1 MNFVYRLVF
10 NRTLRVWQVASEL
23 VTRAAGGNGRAP
35 RSTAAAL
42 TPLGFALM
50 CSLGWVSLLAPAG
63 AQDAR
68 IVADPNAPGHE
79 RPQVLTAPNGAP
91 LVNITTPSAG
101 GVSRNRYSQFDVGKE
116 GAILNNSRGQIQT
129 QLGGWVQ
136 GNPWL
141 ATGAAKVILNEV
153 NGPASRLNGYIE
165 VAGQRAEVVIANPAG
180 IQVNGGG
187 FLNASRVTLTT
198 GTPVFNGGVLDGYRV
213 GGGAIQIEG
222 EGLDTSRA
230 DYTDLITRSLQ
241 VNAGVWANQLT
252 AQLGTGTLTA
262 AGATALTAEA
272 TAKPTFAL
280 DVGALGGMYAN
291 KIWLVGNEHGVGVRN
306 AGTLGAQ
313 AGELV
318 VTVDG
323 RLENTGAL
331 QSLQNVRLNVA
342 DDVRNSGTIA
352 ASREVALNVAG
363 TLDNSDG
370 RLNAQRLQVDA
381 TGLRNQ
387 GGTLEQTGVQ
397 ALALN
402 ANALTNRSD
411 GLIGSLITPPTP
423 APGGEDTGGNNGGT
437 TPDPDTGTDTG
448 TPVTGGG
455 SGNEGSTPGT
465 GTGTTPTT
473 PVQPLAEG
481 AINIAGLLDNDGGK
495 IVNGGDTRLRVLDG
509 LDNSGGRM
517 GVNRLRSNGDLLNNS
532 GTLHVYGDALLQL
545 GQLSNQQGKLNVSG
559 TFSLE
564 AQSLDNAGGELLH
577 GGATAASWNVR
588 GLLDNRNGLIS
599 SNATSLLLNAQDVDN
614 TAGRI
619 EHAGL
624 TRLLLN
630 TQQWSGAGG
639 SISSAGALD
648 WSADRIDMQGG
659 KVTANRFQITSNALD
674 NRGGSLLSLGT
685 PGSSVRTA
693 ELDNSE
699 GGTIAANGE
708 LTIAT
713 VSLDN
718 REGLIQQAGNGALRI
733 GADTLTGSGGKV
745 LSNGALSITGGD
757 IDLGKALTSG
767 QQVTIDVN
775 SLRNA
780 EGELYALGG
789 SGLQLTTRDLLDNT
803 GGTLSA
809 NGNVKLQT
817 GQLLNVGGNVLAAE
831 GGRLDI
837 TTQGLLDNSS
847 NGRLAAS
854 GDILLDAGTLLNR
867 SGAIEHAGS
876 GTLSITAGTLEGQ
889 GGRIL
894 GMGSLDLKGG
904 VLALGEDSTTQ
915 AERIRVNAT
924 DLSTAGGTLSATGT
938 EALEL
943 HLTGTLDNREGT
955 VATNGALDL
964 QAASVNN
971 QKGTLSAAST
981 DDSSWTVTDTLDNS
995 EGTIASN
1002 AGTLDITA
1010 GQLINTDGTVSH
1022 AGDTVLNLQAD
1033 RIDGN
1038 GGTLVSKAALS
1049 VQADVFNHAKGT
1061 LGADRIDLQV
1071 GMLDNSEGQ
1080 IVASGTGASQVLA
1093 DTLNNTGGTLASNGD
1108 LLLQAELLNNTDGHI
1123 QHAGTGTLQIEATT
1137 LQGARGSIVGNGS
1150 LALTGQA
1157 LDLSGATTSARAVS
1171 IDAASLNNAGGTLAA
1186 TGDQALRLTVQG
1198 TLDNRAGSIGSN
1210 GLINL
1215 SAQQMLN
1222 QQGSVQAAGTGASTV
1237 AVQQALDN
1245 QQGKILLA
1253 GTGTISAAQ
1262 LDNRGGTVHA
1272 GGSSLALS
1280 VDGKLDNS
1288 ASGLLSSA
1296 GALDLDANLLDNQG
1310 SGTVVAGLTLDI
1322 TTAQALNNAGG
1333 TLQSTAALTIDAA
1346 GLNNQSGSLIGG
1358 SVSIDTHGNVL
1369 NNRNGTLGSQTGT
1382 LDIRSGDLD
1391 NTGGRLQ
1398 SQGGM
1403 TVNVGGGTLTNTASP
1418 ANGGILSGGTL
1429 RVDGAVLNNQGGT
1442 LVGQGDTTL
1451 VLVNG
1456 INNSANGTLM
1466 SNANLTL
1473 QSGSLNNTGGRVQ
1486 GAQNVGVTLSGALN
1500 NQAGAVA
1507 AGQALTINAASVDNS
1522 GTRSGALGLQAGSL
1536 QLTTQSL
1543 NNINGQLITDGDAS
1557 VQLTGGLDNSGGQIT
1572 TGGSLNLGVGST
1584 LNNQSGL
1591 LRADLDQILVAT
1603 ALTGNGQIHAQR
1615 DLSLTLQHGLTNTG
1629 EWVANRTLALHLAGD
1644 LDNQGILRAGNL
1656 DLNAHNINNGTSG
1669 EITSQGVTHL
1679 NASGTLTNRG
1689 LIDGTV
1695 THLEASTLDNL
1706 GTGRIYGDHVAIN
1719 AGTLTNHAETLNG
1732 VTKVGTIAARERLDI
1747 GASYLTNTDKG
1758 LIYSGGS
1765 AAIGGQLG
1773 ADRLAAGTAQ
1783 QISNLG
1789 ATIDVAGDLSI
1800 NTFTLNNV
1808 RENIAVAAQ
1817 QVKSIDETVNLTV
1830 ASWQKNG
1837 NNTGT
1842 LNQSSNYKAYEYFY
1856 IAPGDVIEDT
1866 PYITPSGEQ
1875 INRAVLRITEATTR
1889 YYYAYGGL
1897 GTSMRGER
1905 WRMDPASGTITIYY
1919 DRKSVG
1925 VANPDQVAGTAD
1937 PVDKIIGT
1945 TPIRYDN
1952 DRLSYNNAYG
1962 TCAADCI
1969 LFITPM
1975 GYDPNTTI
1983 LLRRQHPQEY
1993 GLNEEKRISHHV
2005 AYDDVLQDGAGA
2017 DSVIRSGGNM
2027 HLAVNDFNNLYAQV
2041 AAGGNLTII
2050 GHGIESRVN
2059 NVGLALYRTHTF
2071 DNTAIAYNGT
2081 RTKFDAAPISEKIGQ
2096 LGGTLIAGGTLT
2108 IDVGD
2113 LSNLNQGRDAP
2124 NVKDGAALGN
2134 LSVRGPQAAAG
2145 GNASNAQ
2152 GPGQT
2157 AGSNASAAQAA
2168 NATAAGTEQGGQ
2180 VGGNGSVG
2188 GSRVVQAAGN
2198 SPDRIAMG
2206 TPDITAPTGSI
2217 FNVNPNSGSY
2227 LVETDPR
2234 FTDRQTWLS
2243 SDYLLNQMGF
2253 SADALQKRL
2262 GDGYY
2267 EQKLIREQIGE
2278 LTGRRFL
2285 EGYASDEAQY
2295 QSLLDAGATVAKEW
2309 NLRPGVAL
2317 TEAQMAQLTSD
2328 IVWLVEQTITLADGS
2343 TTTALVPQVYLRLR
2357 EGDIDPNGA
2366 VLAGANVD
2374 ITVNNGLVNSGNIA
2388 GRKLVTIDAGSI
2400 EHLGGTISGAQVG
2413 LSSATDIKI
2422 EGATVTATDALSVQA
2437 QGNITVASTVETLSG
2452 GGATQ
2457 YNITQTDRV
2466 AGLYVTSP
2474 TGLGVLSV
2482 AAGGDISLQGAQIRN
2497 AGTEGITQLAAGGNL
2512 ELGAQT
2518 LSNSSDTPHDDRN
2531 FQRSSTTTH
2540 AVTSVQGAGDVVLS
2554 AGKDLTLVGS
2564 KVDAGQALVMQAG
2577 GDITSKAVA
2586 DSTSSDFSAAGKR
2599 NSLTISSSD
2608 ETVRGSQLSAGSDVM
2623 MVAGRDVTL
2632 TAAQVSSDDGTVLVS
2647 AGRDVNLLSTQ
2658 ETHDYSLDSYEKKK
2672 KTFSSTT
2679 TTRTENSHGSY
2690 AVGTVIE
2697 GAAID
2702 ISAGRDLTAV
2712 GAVLD
2717 ATGNVSLGAGN
2728 NVLITAAED
2737 THTSSSTYTSK
2748 KSGFSGGFANGVASV
2763 GYNKASSNSS
2773 ESVQSTT
2780 QVGSA
2785 IASREGNVLISA
2797 GNQLTLAA
2805 SDVAAGED
2813 LTLVGKDI
2821 ALLARQD
2828 TVDTQGSQSSKSSG
2842 FSMGITYDPTKAYRS
2857 ARDSTT
2863 DGMGDSGTIMG
2874 DITRNAE
2881 GTASGVRAATTSTVI
2896 TGGSQRS
2903 NGRQSHSTSDARVSQ
2918 LAAGGDLTLI
2928 ANGGSI
2934 TSQGAQMSAEGNAVL
2949 LATKNIN
2956 FEVAHNTETST
2967 SESKAKGWGFAN
2979 NTSGLPFGTNNS
2991 RSEGSGGSDTI
3002 TGTQLS
3008 VGNAVRMATTEGDIT
3023 LTAANIAAEK
3033 DVNILAAGNLLVQSG
3048 QDTVAN
3054 ANTADSK
3061 AIGTVQISDTE
3072 KFSGWHRQQHE
3083 DDSGMVSQV
3092 ASTIG
3097 SLGGNVNLGAGGKYT
3112 QIASNVVAAQDVNIT
3127 AAEIELLTA
3136 DETGHNS
3143 QSDKDLKIGVF
3154 ARIKSPFIDLIN
3166 NVDAARQSDGRLQAM
3181 QGMAAGAN
3189 AYQAASAITNM
3200 TKGAGS
3206 GSLFSAEAGIGFKQS
3221 SSSAE
3226 GSSTVSRGSTIQGGG
3241 NVNLTSTSGD
3251 IHIVQGNLSAGNTLS
3266 LDSARDI
3273 LLEAGKAHVQDK
3285 SKSSNSGAEVG
3296 VGVSVGAQTGVYVY
3310 AEASVGSSKSNSDSS
3325 TWQNTELTGKNI
3337 SLKAEGDTTLRG
3349 ATATADRIDVKTG
3362 GTLTIESLQDIA
3374 ESMSKN
3380 SQVGGRV
3387 QVSIG
3392 TAWDASGYA
3401 SASKANGSYKGV
3413 GQQSGLFAGDGGYHV
3428 DATHVNL
3435 IGGAIASTNAANSEL
3450 TAETLTFTDLQNEMD
3465 YRASSAS
3472 ISGGFGHSN
3481 GGNNGNGQSAAGQFK
3496 DIGSNVANG
3505 KFGNVNG
3512 TNFGGG
3518 VPMTTSGSDSS
3529 TTYST
3534 LTEGNITI
3542 GGKRVTAAELGIN
3555 TDASAAHT
3563 AIEALPDLQ
3572 KVMQEQQAMSS
3583 AAGTVVATSKQ
3594 VAGDVFAYK
3603 SKEAAKAYL
3612 DDLKD
3617 RDPTEYANYLK
3628 LDSTAQDAY
3637 LSDKSSA
3644 YKEARKWGTGGEYS
3658 RALEAVA
3665 TVLVGSM
3672 AGQGGG
3678 QIATN
3683 ALAPYAAHFIGS
3695 QFDPNHGD
3703 DPNATM
3709 QLISHALLGALLAE
3723 ANGSAAG
3730 RGAAAAVGGEL
3741 AAKYIVDA
3749 LYNGNSG
3756 SLSEQDK
3763 QTVLALSQAVGALA
3777 GKIGGQG
3784 LLDVSTG
3791 ANIAGNSVENNF
3803 LGQHEREELNR
3814 LRIKQ
3819 RNEGLDPQESLRLA
3833 LLDAGDQLS
3842 DGLLNKALK
3851 GDKLSDVQ
3859 LANLKLY
3866 LLNYEIQNGKG
3877 SALQLIAEGVRP
3889 TQGYPYAGLSPDKE
3903 AYMDEFYS
3911 WNSPG
3916 VSLVELIGGRDPN
3929 EFEKSFKQAVI
3940 KSGIQLQRTEDLM
3953 PTVMTQRY
3961 DYAVMEALASS
3972 ALAGG
3977 AYIWGFSTNMSE
3989 QDRNALAL
3997 TMANISSVLGNVT
4010 SVKTG
4015 LAPGT
4020 GALGVSTK
4028 PLVRGQREQPLGDSI
4043 DLGPGRNS
4051 GAVEQNNLQLRE
4063 KVGGVAFEPTGKV
4076 KVTDAHSVDT
4086 INSKT
4091 WFGGGDRNTSKSVAI
4106 GGVDLRADIEEINS
4120 GRALLLPNGDIAT
4133 SSGRTYGQHP
4143 GSSTVFP
4150 REGPG
4155 LVKLSQAEFDL
4166 YRMVV
4171 RDGGLSNSV
4180 LRGIDG
4186 MLKAG
4191 NPGVGPDTKT
4201 KLAVLIASRT
4211 ANDMTKGK

>member
-35 RSTAAAL
+35 RTTAAAL

-50 CSLGWVSLLAPAG
+50 CSLGWVSVLAPAG

-68 IVADPNAPGHE
+68 IVADPNAPGRE

-101 GVSRNRYSQFDVGKE
+101 GVSRNRYSQFDVGPE
-116 GAILNNSRGQIQT
+116 GAILNNARGQTQT

-198 GTPVFNGGVLDGYRV
+198 GTPVFTGGVLDGYRV

-252 AQLGTGTLTA
+252 AQLGTGTLSA
-262 AGATALTAEA
+262 AGASALTAEA
-272 TAKPTFAL
+272 GTKPTFAL

-342 DDVRNSGTIA
+342 DDVRNAGTIA
-352 ASREVALNVAG
+352 ASREVALNAAG
-363 TLDNSDG
+363 TLDNSG
-370 RLNAQRLQVDA
+370 GTVNAQRLQVDA
-381 TGLRNQ
+381 GGLRNH
-387 GGTLEQTGVQ
+387 GGKLEQTGVQ
-397 ALALN
+397 ALSLQTGALS
-402 ANALTNRSD
+402 NRSD
-411 GLIGSLITPPTP
+411 GLVGSVITPPTP
-423 APGGEDTGGNNGGT
+423 MPGGEDAGGNSGGT
-437 TPDPDTGTDTG
+437 PSDPDTDTG
-448 TPVTGGG
+448 STTPGTGT
-455 SGNEGSTPGT
+455 GNEGSTPGT

-517 GVNRLRSNGDLLNNS
+517 GVNRLRSDGNLLNDG

-545 GQLSNQQGKLNVSG
+545 GQLSNQAGKFNVSG

-564 AQSLDNAGGELLH
+564 ATSFNNAGGELLH
-577 GGATAASWNVR
+577 GGTTAASWNVR
-588 GLLDNRNGLIS
+588 GLLDNSDGLIS
-599 SNATSLLLNAQDVDN
+599 SNATSLLLSAQDVN
-614 TAGRI
+614 NSAGRI

-624 TRLLLN
+624 TRMLLSS
-630 TQQWSGAGG
+630 QQWSGAGG
-639 SISSAGALD
+639 SISTAGALD

-674 NRGGSLLSLGT
+674 NRGGSLLSLGA

-693 ELDNSE
+693 ALDNRE

-708 LTIAT
+708 LTVAT
-713 VSLDN
+713 RTLDN

-733 GADTLTGSGGKV
+733 GADTLSGAGGKV

-757 IDLGKALTSG
+757 IDLSKALTSG
-767 QQVTIDVN
+767 QQVSIDAN
-775 SLRNA
+775 TLRNND
-780 EGELYALGG
+780 GELYALGG
-789 SGLQLTTRDLLDNT
+789 SGLQLSARDLLDNS

-809 NGNVKLQT
+809 NGNVKVQA

-837 TTQGLLDNSS
+837 TTLGLLDNSS

-854 GDILLDAGTLLNR
+854 GNITLDAGTLLNR
-867 SGAIEHAGS
+867 SGAIEHAGT
-876 GTLSITAGTLEGQ
+876 GTLSITAGTLDGQ

-894 GMGSLDLKGG
+894 GMGSLDLRGG
-904 VLALGEDSTTQ
+904 TLTLGEDSTTQ
-915 AERIRVNAT
+915 AERIRVTAT
-924 DLSTAGGTLSATGT
+924 DLSTAGGTLSATGS
-938 EALEL
+938 EALQL

-964 QAASVNN
+964 QAANVHN

-981 DDSSWTVTDTLDNS
+981 EDSRWTITDTLDNS
-995 EGTIASN
+995 EGTLASN

-1010 GQLINTDGTVSH
+1010 GQLINTDGTLSH
-1022 AGDTVLNLQAD
+1022 AGDTALNLHAD

-1038 GGTLVSKAALS
+1038 GGTLVSKAVLS
-1049 VQADVFNHAKGT
+1049 VQADVFNHSKGT
-1061 LGADRIDLQV
+1061 LGADSVDLHV
-1071 GMLDNSEGQ
+1071 GTLDNSQGQ
-1080 IVASGTGASQVLA
+1080 IVASGTAASQVRA
-1093 DTLNNTGGTLASNGD
+1093 DTLINAGGTLASNGD
-1108 LLLQAELLNNTDGHI
+1108 LRLQAELLNNTDGRI
-1123 QHAGTGTLQIEATT
+1123 QHAGDGTLQIDATT
-1137 LQGARGSIVGNGS
+1137 LQGARGSIVGNGM

-1186 TGDQALRLTVQG
+1186 TGDQALHLTVQG

-1215 SAQQMLN
+1215 SAQQLLN
-1222 QQGSVQAAGTGASTV
+1222 QQGNVQAAGTSASTV

-1253 GTGTISAAQ
+1253 GTGTVSAAQ

-1272 GGSSLALS
+1272 GGSSLTLS

-1296 GALDLDANLLDNQG
+1296 GAMDLDANLLDNQG
-1310 SGTVVAGLTLDI
+1310 GGTVVAGSTLDI

-1333 TLQSTAALTIDAA
+1333 ALQSTGALTIDAA

-1358 SVSIDTHGNVL
+1358 SVNIETHGNVL
-1369 NNRNGTLGSQTGT
+1369 NNRNGTLGSQTGA

-1418 ANGGILSGGTL
+1418 SNGGILSGGTL

-1442 LVGQGDTTL
+1442 VVAQGDTTL
-1451 VLVNG
+1451 VLGSG
-1456 INNSANGTLM
+1456 INNSATGTLM

-1473 QSGSLNNTGGRVQ
+1473 QSGALNNAGGRVQ
-1486 GAQNVGVTLSGALN
+1486 AAQNLGLTLTGALN

-1507 AGQALTINAASVDNS
+1507 AGQALTINASSVDNS
-1522 GTRSGALGLQAGSL
+1522 NTRSGALGLQAGSL
-1536 QLTTQSL
+1536 QLTTQTL
-1543 NNINGQLITDGDAS
+1543 NNANGQLITDGDAH
-1557 VQLTGGLDNSGGQIT
+1557 VQLTGALDNTAGQIT

-1603 ALTGNGQIHAQR
+1603 ALNGNGQIHAQR

-1629 EWVANRTLALHLAGD
+1629 EWVANRTLALYLGGD

-1656 DLNAHNINNGTSG
+1656 DLNAHNINNSASG

-1695 THLEASTLDNL
+1695 THLEAGTLDNL

-1747 GASYLTNTDKG
+1747 GAGQLTNTDKG

-1765 AAIGGQLG
+1765 AAIGGSLG
-1773 ADRLAAGTAQ
+1773 ADRLATGTAQ
-1783 QISNLG
+1783 QINNLG

-1800 NTFTLNNV
+1800 NTLTLNNV
-1808 RENIAVAAQ
+1808 RENVAVAAQ

-1837 NNTGT
+1837 SNTGT
-1842 LNQSSNYKAYEYFY
+1842 LNQTSNYKAYEYFY
-1856 IAPGDVIEDT
+1856 IAPGDVVEDT

-1897 GTSMRGER
+1897 GNKMRGER
-1905 WRMDPASGTITIYY
+1905 WRMDPDNGTITIYY
-1919 DRKSVG
+1919 LRKDVG
-1925 VANPDQVAGTAD
+1925 APNPDQVAGVAD
-1937 PVDKIIGT
+1937 PVDGIT
-1945 TPIRYDN
+1945 TESSFRYDN
-1952 DRLSYNNAYG
+1952 DRLTYDGAYG
-1962 TCAADCI
+1962 TCSSDCI
-1969 LFITPM
+1969 RFIAPLD
-1975 GYDPNTTI
+1975 YDPNTTI
-1983 LLRRQHPQEY
+1983 LMRRQHPEEY
-1993 GLNEEKRISHHV
+1993 SLNEQNRISHHV
-2005 AYDDVLQDGAGA
+2005 AYDDVLQAGAGA

-2027 HLAVNDFNNLYAQV
+2027 HLAVNDFNNLYAQI
-2041 AAGGNLTII
+2041 AAGGNLAII

-2071 DNTAIAYNGT
+2071 NNTSITYNRSQSQWT
-2081 RTKFDAAPISEKIGQ
+2081 ATPISEKIGQ
-2096 LGGTLIAGGTLT
+2096 LGGTMIAGGTLT

-2124 NVKDGAALGN
+2124 NVKEGAALGN

-2157 AGSNASAAQAA
+2157 ASSSASAAQAA
-2168 NATAAGTEQGGQ
+2168 NATAAGTQQGGQ
-2180 VGGNGSVG
+2180 VGGNGTVG

-2206 TPDITAPTGSI
+2206 TPDVTAPSGSI

-2243 SDYLLNQMGF
+2243 SDYLLKQMGF

-2343 TTTALVPQVYLRLR
+2343 STKALVPQVYLRLR
-2357 EGDIDPNGA
+2357 DGDIDPNGA

-2374 ITVNNGLVNSGNIA
+2374 ITLNNGLVNSGNIA
-2388 GRKLVTIDAGSI
+2388 GRKLVTIDAGKI

-2518 LSNSSDTPHDDRN
+2518 LGHSTDTTHDDRN

-2540 AVTSVQGAGDVVLS
+2540 AVSSVQGAGDVVLS

-2577 GDITSKAVA
+2577 GDITSKAVV

-2599 NSLTISSSD
+2599 NSLTISRSD

-2623 MVAGRDVTL
+2623 MVAGRDVNL
-2632 TAAQVSSDDGTVLVS
+2632 TAAQVASDDGTVLVS

-2658 ETHDYSLDSYEKKK
+2658 ENHDYSFDSYQKKK
-2672 KTFSSTT
+2672 GTFSSTT
-2679 TTRTENSHGSY
+2679 TTRTENSHDSY

-2697 GAAID
+2697 GEAID

-2737 THTSSSTYTSK
+2737 THNSSSSQTSK

-2828 TVDTQGSQSSKSSG
+2828 TVDTQGTQSSKSSG

-2903 NGRQSHSTSDARVSQ
+2903 NGSQTHSTSDARVSQ

-2967 SESKAKGWGFAN
+2967 SESSAKGWGFAN

-2991 RSEGSGGSDTI
+2991 RSEGSGSSDTI

-3008 VGNAVRMATTEGDIT
+3008 VGGGVRMATTEGDIT

-3033 DVNILAAGNLLVQSG
+3033 DVNIRAAGNLLVQSG

-3072 KFSGWHRQQHE
+3072 KFSGWHRQQHD

-3189 AYQAASAITNM
+3189 AYQAGSAIASAVS
-3200 TKGAGS
+3200 KGAAGS

-3251 IHIVQGNLSAGNTLS
+3251 IHIVQGNLSAGTTLS

-3273 LLEAGKAHVQDK
+3273 LLEAGKAHMQDK

-3374 ESMSKN
+3374 ESMSKD

-3387 QVSIG
+3387 QVSFG
-3392 TAWDASGYA
+3392 TAWDVSGYA

-3413 GQQSGLFAGDGGYHV
+3413 GQQSGLFAGEGGYHV

-3450 TAETLTFTDLQNEMD
+3450 TADTLTFTDLQNEMK

-3472 ISGGFGHSN
+3472 ISGGFGFT
-3481 GGNNGNGQSAAGQFK
+3481 GTGQQGPDAPSAGSQLK
-3496 DIGSNVANG
+3496 DIGNTISTGNYGKANSAS
-3505 KFGNVNG
+3505 FSP
-3512 TNFGGG
+3512 G
-3518 VPMTTSGSDSS
+3518 VPITESGSDSS
-3529 TTYST
+3529 TTYAT

-3542 GGKRVTAAELGIN
+3542 GGKKTTAAELGLN
-3555 TDASAAHT
+3555 TDAAAAHQ
-3563 AIEALPDLQ
+3563 AIETLPDLQ
-3572 KVMQEQQAMSS
+3572 KLIMEQQAL
-3583 AAGTVVATSKQ
+3583 AAATGTVVDTGLRIRADINQSIDEATTARDAARERLNDPDADLSAQERATLEAQGMLAQKEINRLQ
-3594 VAGDVFAYK
+3594 KVGLLVGAITGGISASSGTTGGIVAG
-3603 SKEAAKAYL
+3603 
-3612 DDLKD
+3612 
-3617 RDPTEYANYLK
+3617 T
-3628 LDSTAQDAY
+3628 
-3637 LSDKSSA
+3637 
-3644 YKEARKWGTGGEYS
+3644 
-3658 RALEAVA
+3658 
-3665 TVLVGSM
+3665 
-3672 AGQGGG
+3672 
-3678 QIATN
+3678 
-3683 ALAPYAAHFIGS
+3683 LAPAISFEIGQYFKENS
-3695 QFDPNHGD
+3695 AR
-3703 DPNATM
+3703 NATEGAGRAGEGSATH
-3709 QLISHALLGALLAE
+3709 LLAHALLGAAV
-3723 ANGSAAG
+3723 ASA
-3730 RGAAAAVGGEL
+3730 GG
-3741 AAKYIVDA
+3741 DSA
-3749 LYNGNSG
+3749 L
-3756 SLSEQDK
+3756 
-3763 QTVLALSQAVGALA
+3763 VGALA
-3777 GKIGGQG
+3777 AGSAEAAAPSIAKFLFGKDSAD
-3784 LLDVSTG
+3784 LTAAEKDTVS
-3791 ANIAGNSVENNF
+3791 AIAGMGGALTGSFRDGLVSAAVGAGAAKNAIDNNWGEVGHYSTMATILYLTGFREDIAKGVALAAWGPDTDSRNAITVENILRGNEADMP
-3803 LGQHEREELNR
+3803 QKLNH
-3814 LRIKQ
+3814 
-3819 RNEGLDPQESLRLA
+3819 
-3833 LLDAGDQLS
+3833 LL
-3842 DGLLNKALK
+3842 
-3851 GDKLSDVQ
+3851 
-3859 LANLKLY
+3859 
-3866 LLNYEIQNGKG
+3866 
-3877 SALQLIAEGVRP
+3877 
-3889 TQGYPYAGLSPDKE
+3889 
-3903 AYMDEFYS
+3903 
-3911 WNSPG
+3911 
-3916 VSLVELIGGRDPN
+3916 
-3929 EFEKSFKQAVI
+3929 
-3940 KSGIQLQRTEDLM
+3940 
-3953 PTVMTQRY
+3953 
-3961 DYAVMEALASS
+3961 
-3972 ALAGG
+3972 
-3977 AYIWGFSTNMSE
+3977 
-3989 QDRNALAL
+3989 
-3997 TMANISSVLGNVT
+3997 
-4010 SVKTG
+4010 TG
-4015 LAPGT
+4015 LKDAEKVKVIQKYFTDQASLILADIKANEDNPV
-4020 GALGVSTK
+4020 A
-4028 PLVRGQREQPLGDSI
+4028 VRAILNNKENQRILHALGDSFAHVKTDGTHFDPVI
-4043 DLGPGRNS
+4043 GHAFASKYQGGVLDPDNPYSNRGGFAAYGLAIYNIATATSKKDPLRNS
-4051 GAVEQNNLQLRE
+4051 DYIADLVMRVSSVKDEGQQKGILDA
-4063 KVGGVAFEPTGKV
+4063 AASFFMPT
-4076 KVTDAHSVDT
+4076 
-4086 INSKT
+4086 
-4091 WFGGGDRNTSKSVAI
+4091 RTS
-4106 GGVDLRADIEEINS
+4106 
-4120 GRALLLPNGDIAT
+4120 
-4133 SSGRTYGQHP
+4133 
-4143 GSSTVFP
+4143 
-4150 REGPG
+4150 G
-4155 LVKLSQAEFDL
+4155 LVNSPVGECGIWCAAVPDG
-4166 YRMVV
+4166 YRVKRQLEIIFPNKV
-4171 RDGGLSNSV
+4171 QVPLPPV
-4180 LRGIDG
+4180 IDWSKFYQ
-4186 MLKAG
+4186 M
-4191 NPGVGPDTKT
+4191 
-4201 KLAVLIASRT
+4201 RW
-4211 ANDMTKGK
+4211 

>member
-50 CSLGWVSLLAPAG
+50 CSLGWVSILTPAG

-68 IVADPNAPGHE
+68 IIADPNAPGNE
-79 RPQVLTAPNGAP
+79 RPQVLAAPNGAP

-116 GAILNNSRGQIQT
+116 GAILNNSRGQTQT

-198 GTPVFNGGVLDGYRV
+198 GTPVFTGGVLDGYRV

-252 AQLGTGTLTA
+252 AQLGTGTITA
-262 AGATALTAEA
+262 AGATSLTAEA
-272 TAKPTFAL
+272 TTKPTFAL

-370 RLNAQRLQVDA
+370 TLNAQRLQVDA
-381 TGLRNQ
+381 AGLRNQ

-402 ANALTNRSD
+402 ASSLTNRDD
-411 GLIGSLITPPTP
+411 GLIGSLITPVTP

-448 TPVTGGG
+448 TPGTGGG
-455 SGNEGSTPGT
+455 SEGSTPGT

-564 AQSLDNAGGELLH
+564 AQSLNNAGGELLH

-614 TAGRI
+614 TSGRI

-659 KVTANRFQITSNALD
+659 KVSANRFQIASNALD

-708 LTIAT
+708 LTVAT

-733 GADTLTGSGGKV
+733 GADTLTGNGGKV

-757 IDLGKALTSG
+757 IDLSKALTSG
-767 QQVTIDVN
+767 QQVSIDVN
-775 SLRNA
+775 SLRNGG
-780 EGELYALGG
+780 GELYALGG
-789 SGLQLTTRDLLDNT
+789 TGLQLTTRDLLDNT

-817 GQLLNVGGNVLAAE
+817 GQLLNAGGNVLAAE

-837 TTQGLLDNSS
+837 TSQGLLDNSS

-867 SGAIEHAGS
+867 SGAIEHAGT
-876 GTLSITAGTLEGQ
+876 GNLSITAGTLEGQ

-904 VLALGEDSTTQ
+904 ALTLGEDSTTQ

-995 EGTIASN
+995 EGTLASN

-1022 AGDTVLNLQAD
+1022 AGDTALNLHAD

-1049 VQADVFNHAKGT
+1049 VQADVFNHAEGT
-1061 LGADRIDLQV
+1061 LGADRIDLHV
-1071 GMLDNSEGQ
+1071 GTLDNREGQ

-1093 DTLNNTGGTLASNGD
+1093 DTLNNSGGTLASNGD
-1108 LLLQAELLNNTDGHI
+1108 LLLQAEMLNNTDGHI
-1123 QHAGTGTLQIEATT
+1123 QHAGTGTLQIDATT
-1137 LQGARGSIVGNGS
+1137 LQGARGSIIGNGS

-1215 SAQQMLN
+1215 SAQQLLN

-1237 AVQQALDN
+1237 TVQQALDN

-1253 GTGTISAAQ
+1253 GTGAVSAAQ

-1272 GGSSLALS
+1272 GGSSLTLS

-1288 ASGLLSSA
+1288 GSGLISSA

-1310 SGTVVAGLTLDI
+1310 GGTVVAGSTLDV

-1333 TLQSTAALTIDAA
+1333 ALQSTGKLTLDVA

-1358 SVSIDTHGNVL
+1358 SVSIETHGNVL
-1369 NNRNGTLGSQTGT
+1369 NNRDGTLGSQAGT

-1451 VLVNG
+1451 VLG
-1456 INNSANGTLM
+1456 SSINNSANGTLM

-1473 QSGSLNNTGGRVQ
+1473 QSGSLNNAGGRVQ
-1486 GAQNVGVTLSGALN
+1486 GAQNVGVTLTGALN

-1507 AGQALTINAASVDNS
+1507 AGQALTTNAASVDNS
-1522 GTRSGALGLQAGSL
+1522 STRTGALGLQAGSL

-1543 NNINGQLITDGDAS
+1543 NNINGQLITDGDAR

-1629 EWVANRTLALHLAGD
+1629 EWVANRTLALYLAGD

-1695 THLEASTLDNL
+1695 THLEAGTLDNL

-1747 GASYLTNTDKG
+1747 GAGQLTNADKG

-1765 AAIGGQLG
+1765 AAIGGGLG
-1773 ADRLAAGTAQ
+1773 ADRLATGTAQ
-1783 QISNLG
+1783 QINNLG

-1800 NTFTLNNV
+1800 STLTLNNV
-1808 RENIAVAAQ
+1808 RENVAVAAQ

-1837 NNTGT
+1837 SNTGT

-1937 PVDKIIGT
+1937 PVDKIVGNNA
-1945 TPIRYDN
+1945 IRYDN
-1952 DRLSYNNAYG
+1952 DRLSYNSAYG

-1983 LLRRQHPQEY
+1983 LLRRQHPSEY

-2041 AAGGNLTII
+2041 AAGGNLDVI

-2096 LGGTLIAGGTLT
+2096 LGGTMIAGGTLT

-2124 NVKDGAALGN
+2124 NVKEGAALGN

-2157 AGSNASAAQAA
+2157 AGSSASAAQAA
-2168 NATAAGTEQGGQ
+2168 NATAAGTQQGGQ
-2180 VGGNGSVG
+2180 VGGNGTVG

-2206 TPDITAPTGSI
+2206 SPDITAPTGSI

-2243 SDYLLNQMGF
+2243 SDYLLKQMGF

-2357 EGDIDPNGA
+2357 DGDIDPNGA

-2400 EHLGGTISGAQVG
+2400 EHLGGSISGAQVG

-2474 TGLGVLSV
+2474 TPPGWACCRWPPVATSACRARRSAMRAPTASPSWPQAATWSSARRRSATVL
-2482 AAGGDISLQGAQIRN
+2482 
-2497 AGTEGITQLAAGGNL
+2497 
-2512 ELGAQT
+2512 
-2518 LSNSSDTPHDDRN
+2518 TPP
-2531 FQRSSTTTH
+2531 TTT
-2540 AVTSVQGAGDVVLS
+2540 
-2554 AGKDLTLVGS
+2554 
-2564 KVDAGQALVMQAG
+2564 
-2577 GDITSKAVA
+2577 
-2586 DSTSSDFSAAGKR
+2586 
-2599 NSLTISSSD
+2599 
-2608 ETVRGSQLSAGSDVM
+2608 
-2623 MVAGRDVTL
+2623 
-2632 TAAQVSSDDGTVLVS
+2632 
-2647 AGRDVNLLSTQ
+2647 
-2658 ETHDYSLDSYEKKK
+2658 
-2672 KTFSSTT
+2672 
-2679 TTRTENSHGSY
+2679 
-2690 AVGTVIE
+2690 
-2697 GAAID
+2697 
-2702 ISAGRDLTAV
+2702 
-2712 GAVLD
+2712 
-2717 ATGNVSLGAGN
+2717 AT
-2728 NVLITAAED
+2728 
-2737 THTSSSTYTSK
+2737 
-2748 KSGFSGGFANGVASV
+2748 
-2763 GYNKASSNSS
+2763 
-2773 ESVQSTT
+2773 
-2780 QVGSA
+2780 
-2785 IASREGNVLISA
+2785 
-2797 GNQLTLAA
+2797 
-2805 SDVAAGED
+2805 
-2813 LTLVGKDI
+2813 
-2821 ALLARQD
+2821 
-2828 TVDTQGSQSSKSSG
+2828 
-2842 FSMGITYDPTKAYRS
+2842 
-2857 ARDSTT
+2857 
-2863 DGMGDSGTIMG
+2863 
-2874 DITRNAE
+2874 
-2881 GTASGVRAATTSTVI
+2881 
-2896 TGGSQRS
+2896 
-2903 NGRQSHSTSDARVSQ
+2903 
-2918 LAAGGDLTLI
+2918 
-2928 ANGGSI
+2928 
-2934 TSQGAQMSAEGNAVL
+2934 
-2949 LATKNIN
+2949 
-2956 FEVAHNTETST
+2956 
-2967 SESKAKGWGFAN
+2967 
-2979 NTSGLPFGTNNS
+2979 
-2991 RSEGSGGSDTI
+2991 
-3002 TGTQLS
+3002 
-3008 VGNAVRMATTEGDIT
+3008 
-3023 LTAANIAAEK
+3023 
-3033 DVNILAAGNLLVQSG
+3033 
-3048 QDTVAN
+3048 
-3054 ANTADSK
+3054 
-3061 AIGTVQISDTE
+3061 
-3072 KFSGWHRQQHE
+3072 
-3083 DDSGMVSQV
+3083 
-3092 ASTIG
+3092 
-3097 SLGGNVNLGAGGKYT
+3097 
-3112 QIASNVVAAQDVNIT
+3112 
-3127 AAEIELLTA
+3127 
-3136 DETGHNS
+3136 
-3143 QSDKDLKIGVF
+3143 
-3154 ARIKSPFIDLIN
+3154 
-3166 NVDAARQSDGRLQAM
+3166 
-3181 QGMAAGAN
+3181 
-3189 AYQAASAITNM
+3189 
-3200 TKGAGS
+3200 
-3206 GSLFSAEAGIGFKQS
+3206 
-3221 SSSAE
+3221 
-3226 GSSTVSRGSTIQGGG
+3226 
-3241 NVNLTSTSGD
+3241 
-3251 IHIVQGNLSAGNTLS
+3251 
-3266 LDSARDI
+3266 
-3273 LLEAGKAHVQDK
+3273 
-3285 SKSSNSGAEVG
+3285 
-3296 VGVSVGAQTGVYVY
+3296 
-3310 AEASVGSSKSNSDSS
+3310 
-3325 TWQNTELTGKNI
+3325 
-3337 SLKAEGDTTLRG
+3337 
-3349 ATATADRIDVKTG
+3349 
-3362 GTLTIESLQDIA
+3362 
-3374 ESMSKN
+3374 
-3380 SQVGGRV
+3380 
-3387 QVSIG
+3387 
-3392 TAWDASGYA
+3392 
-3401 SASKANGSYKGV
+3401 
-3413 GQQSGLFAGDGGYHV
+3413 
-3428 DATHVNL
+3428 
-3435 IGGAIASTNAANSEL
+3435 
-3450 TAETLTFTDLQNEMD
+3450 
-3465 YRASSAS
+3465 
-3472 ISGGFGHSN
+3472 
-3481 GGNNGNGQSAAGQFK
+3481 
-3496 DIGSNVANG
+3496 
-3505 KFGNVNG
+3505 
-3512 TNFGGG
+3512 
-3518 VPMTTSGSDSS
+3518 
-3529 TTYST
+3529 
-3534 LTEGNITI
+3534 
-3542 GGKRVTAAELGIN
+3542 
-3555 TDASAAHT
+3555 
-3563 AIEALPDLQ
+3563 
-3572 KVMQEQQAMSS
+3572 SS
-3583 AAGTVVATSKQ
+3583 AA
-3594 VAGDVFAYK
+3594 
-3603 SKEAAKAYL
+3603 
-3612 DDLKD
+3612 
-3617 RDPTEYANYLK
+3617 
-3628 LDSTAQDAY
+3628 
-3637 LSDKSSA
+3637 
-3644 YKEARKWGTGGEYS
+3644 
-3658 RALEAVA
+3658 
-3665 TVLVGSM
+3665 
-3672 AGQGGG
+3672 
-3678 QIATN
+3678 
-3683 ALAPYAAHFIGS
+3683 AP
-3695 QFDPNHGD
+3695 P
-3703 DPNATM
+3703 PM
-3709 QLISHALLGALLAE
+3709 
-3723 ANGSAAG
+3723 
-3730 RGAAAAVGGEL
+3730 R
-3741 AAKYIVDA
+3741 
-3749 LYNGNSG
+3749 
-3756 SLSEQDK
+3756 
-3763 QTVLALSQAVGALA
+3763 
-3777 GKIGGQG
+3777 
-3784 LLDVSTG
+3784 
-3791 ANIAGNSVENNF
+3791 
-3803 LGQHEREELNR
+3803 
-3814 LRIKQ
+3814 
-3819 RNEGLDPQESLRLA
+3819 
-3833 LLDAGDQLS
+3833 
-3842 DGLLNKALK
+3842 
-3851 GDKLSDVQ
+3851 
-3859 LANLKLY
+3859 
-3866 LLNYEIQNGKG
+3866 
-3877 SALQLIAEGVRP
+3877 
-3889 TQGYPYAGLSPDKE
+3889 
-3903 AYMDEFYS
+3903 
-3911 WNSPG
+3911 
-3916 VSLVELIGGRDPN
+3916 
-3929 EFEKSFKQAVI
+3929 
-3940 KSGIQLQRTEDLM
+3940 
-3953 PTVMTQRY
+3953 
-3961 DYAVMEALASS
+3961 
-3972 ALAGG
+3972 
-3977 AYIWGFSTNMSE
+3977 
-3989 QDRNALAL
+3989 
-3997 TMANISSVLGNVT
+3997 
-4010 SVKTG
+4010 
-4015 LAPGT
+4015 
-4020 GALGVSTK
+4020 
-4028 PLVRGQREQPLGDSI
+4028 
-4043 DLGPGRNS
+4043 
-4051 GAVEQNNLQLRE
+4051 
-4063 KVGGVAFEPTGKV
+4063 
-4076 KVTDAHSVDT
+4076 
-4086 INSKT
+4086 
-4091 WFGGGDRNTSKSVAI
+4091 
-4106 GGVDLRADIEEINS
+4106 
-4120 GRALLLPNGDIAT
+4120 
-4133 SSGRTYGQHP
+4133 
-4143 GSSTVFP
+4143 
-4150 REGPG
+4150 
-4155 LVKLSQAEFDL
+4155 
-4166 YRMVV
+4166 
-4171 RDGGLSNSV
+4171 
-4180 LRGIDG
+4180 
-4186 MLKAG
+4186 
-4191 NPGVGPDTKT
+4191 
-4201 KLAVLIASRT
+4201 
-4211 ANDMTKGK
+4211 